1 MQHFRSKDFWD
12 CKRFEPWGHSI
23 SRLSII
29 VQVNKV
35 LNRTVVVG
43 SDLTF

>member
-1 MQHFRSKDFWD
+1 MQHFRSKDFCD
-12 CKRFEPWGHSI
+12 CERFEPRGHSL

-29 VQVNKV
+29 VRMNKV

>member
-1 MQHFRSKDFWD
+1 MQHFRSKDFCD
-12 CKRFEPWGHSI
+12 CERFEPRGHSI

-29 VQVNKV
+29 VRVNKV
-35 LNRTVVVG
+35 LNRTVVVV